1 MCDVYQT
8 DFLCTYKMIDNEYTD
23 YLYRIQLMQ
32 AFNMETW
39 DDNVINSVCSKLY
52 ERLIKSEIFR
62 DIIEKA
68 SKTKDIKEIYE
79 FINSTENIEDND
91 EKQRIIFSLLFK
103 YEYFDLIHRCIIEQF
118 NDGGVKEN
126 TKNMIMHSL

>member
-52 ERLIKSEIFR
+52 ETLIKNEIFR

-91 EKQRIIFSLLFK
+91 EKQRIIF
-103 YEYFDLIHRCIIEQF
+103 
-118 NDGGVKEN
+118 
-126 TKNMIMHSL
+126 

>member
-1 MCDVYQT
+1 MCHVYQT

-52 ERLIKSEIFR
+52 ETLIK
-62 DIIEKA
+62 
-68 SKTKDIKEIYE
+68 KEIYK
-79 FINSTENIEDND
+79 FINSIENIENND
-91 EKQRIIFSLLFK
+91 EKKRIIFSLLFK

-118 NDGGVKEN
+118 NDGCVKEN
-126 TKNMIMHSL
+126 TKNMIMHTL

>member
-1 MCDVYQT
+1 MCEVYQT

-32 AFNMETW
+32 AFNMKTW
-39 DDNVINSVCSKLY
+39 NDNVVNNVCSKLY
-52 ERLIKSEIFR
+52 ERLINNEIFR
-62 DIIEKA
+62 DIVEKA
-68 SKTKDIKEIYE
+68 SNTKDIKEIYE
-79 FINSTENIEDND
+79 FINSTENIDDNV
-91 EKQRIIFSLLFK
+91 EKQKIIFSLLFK

-126 TKNMIMHSL
+126 TKNMIMNSL